1 MPDGVTVTVVKRKV
15 NVSGPRGKL
24 FLDLS
29 HLPIDL
35 KVTDGGKTVSVER
48 WFTSGK
54 QAASIHT
61 AISHVSNMFTGVT
74 KVRARRTCYAPRSP
88 SSPSSP
94 SWPCAPRPAHS
105 CFARGLQG
113 FKYKMRFVYAHFL
126 INVAITKKDT
136 RVEIRNFLGEKVV
149 RIVDA
154 QPGVIVKRSTDIKD
168 EIVLEGNDIQAV
180 SRTCALIQQICAV
193 KRKDI
198 RKFLDGIYVSGKGT
212 CVVD

>member
-1 MPDGVTVTVVKRKV
+1 MKTILKSETLAVPDGVTVTVVKRKV

-35 KVTDGGKTVSVER
+35 KVTNGGKTVSVER

-74 KVRARRTCYAPRSP
+74 K
-88 SSPSSP
+88 
-94 SWPCAPRPAHS
+94 
-105 CFARGLQG
+105 G
-113 FKYKMRFVYAHFL
+113 FKYKMRFVYAHFP

>member
-1 MPDGVTVTVVKRKV
+1 MVKTILKTETIAVPDGVTVSIKTRKV

-35 KVTDGGKTVSVER
+35 KVGEDGKSVTVER

-61 AISHVSNMFTGVT
+61 AISHVSNMFIGVT
-74 KVRARRTCYAPRSP
+74 K
-88 SSPSSP
+88 
-94 SWPCAPRPAHS
+94 
-105 CFARGLQG
+105 G
-113 FKYKMRFVYAHFL
+113 FKYKMRFVYAHFP
-126 INVAITKKDT
+126 INVAITQKDT

-149 RIVDA
+149 RVVDGL
-154 QPGVIVKRSTDIKD
+154 PGVTVKRSSDIKD
-168 EIVLEGNDIQAV
+168 EIVLEGNDIQNV
-180 SRTCALIQQICAV
+180 SRTCALIQQICTV

-198 RKFLDGIYVSGKGT
+198 RKFLDGIYVSEKGN
-212 CVVD
+212 VIQD